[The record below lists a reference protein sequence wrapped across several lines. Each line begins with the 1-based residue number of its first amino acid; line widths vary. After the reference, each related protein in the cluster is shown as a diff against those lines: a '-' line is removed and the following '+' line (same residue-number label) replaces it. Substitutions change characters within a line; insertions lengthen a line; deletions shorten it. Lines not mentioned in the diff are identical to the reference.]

1 MALEVIIL
9 AAGKGTRMHS
19 NTPKV
24 LHHVAGKPL
33 LKHVID
39 TAAGLGAERIHV
51 IYGHEGQQVQE
62 ALASENINWIEQAEQ
77 RGTGHAAL
85 QALPFLNTEND
96 ALILYADVPLLS
108 IKSLQQMIELGQDA
122 ALVLLTARLVNSFGL
137 GRIITNEGSIVGIVE
152 EKDATNE
159 QKKINEINSGVMF
172 TKVKHLQTWLP
183 NLSSNNAQSELY
195 LTDIV
200 GFAVNASLRVDKYLV
215 VDPMEVQ
222 GVNDLIQL
230 EAVERVAQLKVV
242 EDLMRKGLTVRDKR
256 RVDVRGKLKCGM
268 NVTVD
273 VNVIFEGFVTL
284 EAGVSVGANCIIRNS
299 TIKQGAVI
307 HANSMID
314 SSVVGIEAQVGPFA
328 RLRPGCELDEKS
340 KVGNFV
346 EMKKTSLGYGTKVSH
361 LSYIG
366 DATVG
371 KRVNVGAGTITCNYD
386 GVNKHKTII
395 EDGVFIG
402 SGTQLV
408 APIQVGINA
417 TIGAGTTL
425 RKKAA
430 ADALTL
436 SRSEQITITS
446 WTRKK

>member
-1 MALEVIIL
+1 
-9 AAGKGTRMHS
+9 
-19 NTPKV
+19 
-24 LHHVAGKPL
+24 
-33 LKHVID
+33 
-39 TAAGLGAERIHV
+39 
-51 IYGHEGQQVQE
+51 
-62 ALASENINWIEQAEQ
+62 
-77 RGTGHAAL
+77 
-85 QALPFLNTEND
+85 
-96 ALILYADVPLLS
+96 
-108 IKSLQQMIELGQDA
+108 
-122 ALVLLTARLVNSFGL
+122 
-137 GRIITNEGSIVGIVE
+137 
-152 EKDATNE
+152 
-159 QKKINEINSGVMF
+159 MF